1 MRSTGLIFENLA
13 LAHVQREGLVLITRN
28 FTSRFGELDLVMR
41 DRETVVFLEVRYR
54 RSQAFGGAL
63 ESVGTTKRD
72 RLGKEREKSAVELDQ
87 MLEADPDP
95 ELDAEVERE
104 TAALKHRS
112 STGNAMPS
120 KPPEDSRCDMLYTFF

>member
-41 DRETVVFLEVRYR
+41 DRETVVFL
-54 RSQAFGGAL
+54 AFGGAL

-72 RLGKEREKSAVELDQ
+72 RLGKAASLFLQANPNLSHQPCRFDVVAISGSAETPIINWQ
-87 MLEADPDP
+87 RNAF
-95 ELDAEVERE
+95 E
-104 TAALKHRS
+104 TA
-112 STGNAMPS
+112 
-120 KPPEDSRCDMLYTFF
+120 

>member
-63 ESVGTTKRD
+63 ESVGTPKRD
-72 RLGKEREKSAVELDQ
+72 RLGKAASLFLQANPNLSHQPCRFDVVAISGSAETPIINWQ
-87 MLEADPDP
+87 RNAF
-95 ELDAEVERE
+95 E
-104 TAALKHRS
+104 TA
-112 STGNAMPS
+112 
-120 KPPEDSRCDMLYTFF
+120 

>member
-1 MRSTGLIFENLA
+1 MRSTGVIFENLA

-63 ESVGTTKRD
+63 ESVSASKRD
-72 RLGKEREKSAVELDQ
+72 RLGKAASLFLQANPSLSRQPCRFDVVAISGN
-87 MLEADPDP
+87 
-95 ELDAEVERE
+95 AETPIIDWQRNAFE
-104 TAALKHRS
+104 TA
-112 STGNAMPS
+112 
-120 KPPEDSRCDMLYTFF
+120 